1 MTMLR
6 KILALCQGRLAPAGS
21 HPPRIRPLPLSALAL
36 EFRRQTAATLG
47 LSLKK
52 MKTLLR
58 MRKQAEHDHTHL
70 HRLLVRNAPDGIFV
84 VDGALKFVEV
94 NDSLCRMWGLSRKQI
109 LEQTLPEILAG
120 ADCEQDL
127 FCDLLARASC
137 RGEVTITTP
146 SSARILELEATPLQN
161 GLYMGSARDITARKQ
176 YENELHRAAEWRAL
190 LLRSLN
196 EGLALLDRDGRI
208 LLCNRVFESALGLS
222 ASMLQEVSLLNP
234 LRENA
239 KGECLWTMCSLQ
251 GVSVFGL
258 ENPFYRALHLH
269 ERRSDWRLQILPQGK
284 IVAVDTAPLFDE
296 HNSLLGAVVTLR
308 DISASYQR
316 EQGEQD
322 AHWLRRQAS
331 CLAAQRALAGEVV
344 QRIQDPIH
352 GIALYAQMLRDNA
365 PQTCEDAVLVRG
377 LLQETRGL
385 LETMRELR
393 ALSQTHDNNRKAAQT
408 AAQHSTISY
417 AFDLLEAPAWMPD
430 MN

>member
-21 HPPRIRPLPLSALAL
+21 HPPRIRPLPVSALAL

-52 MKTLLR
+52 VTTLLR
-58 MRKQAEHDHTHL
+58 MRKQAAHDHTHL
-70 HRLLVRNAPDGIFV
+70 YRLLVRNAPDGIFV

-94 NDSLCRMWGLSRKQI
+94 NDNLCRMWGLSRKQI

-120 ADCEQDL
+120 VDCEQDL
-127 FCDLLARASC
+127 FCDLLARARC
-137 RGEVTITTP
+137 RGEVTIAAL

-161 GLYMGSARDITARKQ
+161 GLYMGIARDITARKQ
-176 YENELHRAAEWRAL
+176 YENELRRAAEWRAL

-222 ASMLQEVSLLNP
+222 APMLQEVSLLNP

-251 GVSVFGL
+251 GASVFGL
-258 ENPFYRALHLH
+258 ENPFYRALRLH
-269 ERRSDWRLQILPQGK
+269 ERLSDWRLQILPQGK
-284 IVAVDTAPLFDE
+284 IVAIDTAPLFDE

-316 EQGEQD
+316 EQGEQA
-322 AHWLRRQAS
+322 AHWVRRQAS
-331 CLAAQRALAGEVV
+331 CLAAQRTLAGEIV
-344 QRIQDPIH
+344 QRIEDPLH

-365 PQTCEDAVLVRG
+365 PQSCEDAVLVRG
-377 LLQETRGL
+377 LLQETHGL
-385 LETMRELR
+385 LETIRELR
-393 ALSQTHDNNRKAAQT
+393 ALSQTHDKNRNGIRAEVRPSAA
-408 AAQHSTISY
+408 SY
-417 AFDLLEAPAWMPD
+417 ALDLLEAPAWMPD
-430 MN
+430 VN